1 MSLAAP
7 LEKPDFRRS
16 CLTVATRE
24 VSTRGRLGGGDRCG
38 AGERRRPTEA
48 EREVDASAVAVDP
61 RTSPCPPREELPESS
76 NSCETAV
83 LVTEPSRAE
92 QRVETR
98 TRPGCPKGAET
109 HPREPPGHPG
119 LGSSRPVAER

>member
-1 MSLAAP
+1 MHLDMSLAAP

-24 VSTRGRLGGGDRCG
+24 VSTRGRLGGVDRCG

-48 EREVDASAVAVDP
+48 EREVDASAGAIDP
-61 RTSPCPPREELPESS
+61 RTSPCLPREELPESS
-76 NSCETAV
+76 NSFETAV

-92 QRVETR
+92 AAKKHGDFSR
-98 TRPGCPKGAET
+98 
-109 HPREPPGHPG
+109 
-119 LGSSRPVAER
+119 SSQVTALQSEN